1 MLCSEM
7 ESIKAVRIYLIE
19 IDNTIVL
26 KLDLPFVSKK
36 NQIPFEISGFGN
48 AEPSITHQ
56 IQVCFIKSGQ

>member
-36 NQIPFEISGFGN
+36 NQIPFEISGFGS
-48 AEPSITHQ
+48 AQPSLTHQ
-56 IQVCFIKSGQ
+56 IHFCYIKSGQ